1 MPDAVFA
8 CSTHPT
14 FADSFTRKRHAAS
27 LRTVIPLA
35 HDFRDERV
43 LVFGGGAVGA
53 RKARRFDQEATVIV
67 VSPEFSTDSFGNA
80 DLRTAEP
87 TPETVHEVIDEI
99 DPTLVIAAT
108 DDGALNN
115 AIEDACLDR
124 SLLCNR
130 ADAAGARRSGSVVVP
145 ATVRDDPVVVSVSTG
160 GQSPALSRHLRQ
172 EIEPVV
178 AGAGAM
184 AELTAELRQKLKAS
198 DATESIRT
206 AAIRAVVDSERVWKA
221 LDTEGTNARDKAV
234 DVIEKETGRDLT
246 GDLS

>member
-1 MPDAVFA
+1 VP
-8 CSTHPT
+8 
-14 FADSFTRKRHAAS
+14 FADSFKRKRHAAS

-53 RKARRFDQEATVIV
+53 RKARRFAQEATVIV
-67 VSPEFSTDSFGNA
+67 VSPAFSADSFGDA
-80 DLRTAEP
+80 ELRTAEP

-99 DPTLVIAAT
+99 EPALVIAAT
-108 DDGALNN
+108 DDEALNT
-115 AIEDACLDR
+115 AIEESCLDR

-145 ATVRDDPVVVSVSTG
+145 ATVRDDSVVVSVSTG
-160 GQSPALSRHLRQ
+160 GKSPALSRHLRK

-184 AELTAELRQKLKAS
+184 AELTADLRRDLKAS
-198 DATESIRT
+198 EAPEAMRR
-206 AAIRAVVDSERVWKA
+206 AAIRAVIDSERVWKA
-221 LDTEGTNARDKAV
+221 LDTEGANARTKAV
-234 DVIEKETGRDLT
+234 DVIEKETGRELT